1 MTRSHLR
8 QLLFANL
15 MNTLGLLLGVMQVVV
30 GHWVVVVLAGRPGPG
45 IALGLLLAALLVA
58 ANALALPTMR
68 RARRGEGWPRLLAHA
83 YMAMGLATLL
93 LGFTIGI
100 TWLGFA
106 PLALVGWLAGHGDLV
121 FQVFRV
127 ASGVVVLSLA
137 ALLLWGFVFERRR
150 IDHTHVRVELPGLA
164 GELRGTRVVQISD
177 LHIGNGLD
185 GEALSRLVERVNAL
199 EGDLVALTGDLF
211 DFEPRF
217 VEDGARRLAALRARL
232 GVYAVLG
239 NHDTY
244 TGSEAI
250 ARAFAKHAPHVQLL
264 RGEIVRTPAELPLYV
279 AGVDDPGRDWTGRD
293 LELEELET
301 LASLRPDDG
310 PVLLLIHRP
319 ELFPQAARLGFPF
332 VLAGHTHGGQLA
344 LPMPGG
350 RWNLARLVTRFSR
363 GLYRENGS
371 VLYVNRGV
379 GFAGPMLRINCAREI
394 ATIEL
399 A

>member
-264 RGEIVRTPAELPLYV
+264 RGEIVRT
-279 AGVDDPGRDWTGRD
+279 
-293 LELEELET
+293 LEELET